1 MRWFLF
7 ILGSL
12 ATFRLSH
19 LFTKEQGPF
28 AVFERLRKAM
38 PGGRGS
44 AKEWLSC
51 IFCFSLSA
59 SALADR
65 EKQKIQLSHSLAEPR
80 PPGIA
85 LRRRSKTANGPCS
98 FVNKWLSLKVAS
110 DPKMKRNQCICLRS
124 NNENF
129 NGGKHQQ
136 VIRTSK

>member
-1 MRWFLF
+1 MRWLLF

-28 AVFERLRKAM
+28 AVFERLREAM

-59 SALADR
+59 SALVCL
-65 EKQKIQLSHSLAEPR
+65 ILWL
-80 PPGIA
+80 G
-85 LRRRSKTANGPCS
+85 G
-98 FVNKWLSLKVAS
+98 VNLNWEEWVLTWLSFSAVTLII
-110 DPKMKRNQCICLRS
+110 NQALM
-124 NNENF
+124 F
-129 NGGKHQQ
+129 QK
-136 VIRTSK
+136 